1 MLEEQHILTQ
11 KGLIEANKKAEESNK
26 MKSLSLASMSHEL
39 RTPLNS
45 IIGFSDLLLDED
57 TTTAEKEMF
66 SKLIQTAGRSLM
78 QLIADIVDI
87 SKIEAGEVTIQKELF
102 NVNSFLQEVLLMF
115 KQIKE
120 NKDKANIELKLVLSD
135 QTADLKIETDAY
147 RLRQVFNNL
156 LTNSLKFIDEGYVE
170 FGYSSVIGENIQF
183 YVKDTGVG
191 IESDKKEKIFEHYG
205 QDKSTYS
212 RNREGTGLGL
222 AISKSFVELLGGR
235 IWVDSELNEGSTF
248 YFTIPY
254 NVSSAINDNYMV
266 DSLKFGSINW
276 TNHTIL
282 IVDDVK
288 ENFVFLK
295 GLLNHTKAQLLWAK
309 NGQEAVNICRE
320 NKSINIILMDIRM
333 PVLNGFE
340 ASAIIKKENPDIRII
355 AQTAFSNPDDRKKC
369 LDSGCDEYLKKPIDY
384 KQLFSA
390 ILKYLG

>member
-1 MLEEQHILTQ
+1 M
-11 KGLIEANKKAEESNK
+11 KGR
-26 MKSLSLASMSHEL
+26 H
-39 RTPLNS
+39 
-45 IIGFSDLLLDED
+45 
-57 TTTAEKEMF
+57 
-66 SKLIQTAGRSLM
+66 
-78 QLIADIVDI
+78 
-87 SKIEAGEVTIQKELF
+87 
-102 NVNSFLQEVLLMF
+102 
-115 KQIKE
+115 
-120 NKDKANIELKLVLSD
+120 
-135 QTADLKIETDAY
+135 
-147 RLRQVFNNL
+147 
-156 LTNSLKFIDEGYVE
+156 
-170 FGYSSVIGENIQF
+170 
-183 YVKDTGVG
+183 
-191 IESDKKEKIFEHYG
+191 
-205 QDKSTYS
+205 
-212 RNREGTGLGL
+212 
-222 AISKSFVELLGGR
+222 
-235 IWVDSELNEGSTF
+235 F

-340 ASAIIKKENPDIRII
+340 ASAIIKKENPNIRII

-384 KQLFSA
+384 KQIVSA
-390 ILKYLG
+390 IFKSILG